1 MSALDTQVGGNHYRN
16 GSIQPVQYIEAN
28 KLGYLEG
35 VVLKR
40 ITRHNQL
47 GGKGRQDIEKA
58 IHELQLLLELRYPH
72 IGLSMQPKQV
82 SPKDHVGMG
91 NCIVCGRLGGHGGL
105 PCPNA
110 VAVAYNES
118 ATSSG
123 SCESSQMASGPDF
136 LKNSPGQPLAGTSPG
151 IGQKP

>member
-58 IHELQLLLELRYPH
+58 IHELQLLLELRYPPVDSH
-72 IGLSMQPKQV
+72 KTAEPTMELGKRSN
-82 SPKDHVGMG
+82 SAD
-91 NCIVCGRLGGHGGL
+91 CIVCGRFNGHGGL
-105 PCPNA
+105 PCPST
-110 VAVAYNES
+110 VAYSIAEHVN
-118 ATSSG
+118 T
-123 SCESSQMASGPDF
+123 
-136 LKNSPGQPLAGTSPG
+136 
-151 IGQKP
+151 

>member
-16 GSIQPVQYIEAN
+16 GTIQPVQYIEAN

-40 ITRHNQL
+40 ITRHNQP

-58 IHELQLLLELRYPH
+58 IHELQLLLELRYHTPA
-72 IGLSMQPKQV
+72 GVTKQV
-82 SPKDHVGMG
+82 APKDHVGMG

-105 PCPNA
+105 PCPQA
-110 VAVAYNES
+110 VAIAYNEGP
-118 ATSSG
+118 TSNG
-123 SCESSQMASGPDF
+123 SCESSQMASGPDCQQTDRH
-136 LKNSPGQPLAGTSPG
+136 QPSAGTSPG
-151 IGQKP
+151 IGQRP